1 MGHREDVTA
10 GHLLRRLVD
19 AAVGGGALAVD
30 IEVVAM
36 LLIVQLALEAQ
47 DQALVARTSLLVTL
61 CLVELTWGVGG
72 STQMLGLWW
81 SPE

>member
-10 GHLLRRLVD
+10 GHLLRWLVD

-47 DQALVARTSLLVTL
+47 DQALVTCTSLLVTL

-72 STQMLGLWW
+72 STQTLGLWW
-81 SPE
+81 SSE